1 MNGRTLFIV
10 FLWRKRM
17 EQQWQE
23 FCEKVNSRWN
33 ASLKEAI
40 FSNPQ
45 SKAQA
50 VSKRKV
56 RPVLLK
62 GTLCFQVSSY
72 EGKQVK
78 HENLNADEATKKA
91 LEWMQE
97 EFKQLEVHN
106 EESSLICLTNKKGTL
121 TMKVKKNAAAAE
133 NCKAPTVSGMGVSDK
148 TAKQTKSESIDIE
161 KFAHNRKKKY
171 LLPDNEAVP
180 FLVDLGVQTREGK
193 IINSA
198 YDKFKQ
204 INRFLEFIEDILPV
218 LESKE
223 KIRILDFGCGKSY
236 LTFAIYHYLHEIC
249 GKEIEITGLDLKADV
264 IANCNKLA
272 VKYGYCN
279 LKFEVG
285 DIKDYEAYK
294 DVDLVVTLHACDTA
308 TDYALYK
315 AIRWNAK
322 AILSVPCCHHE
333 VNRQVK
339 AAELVPMLEY
349 GIVKDRFAALATDSL
364 RAMILKQYGYE
375 TQLLEFIDMTH
386 TPKNL
391 LIRAVKKNGFVP
403 AGKLGQLQAQEAEF
417 SSFLGVHTTL
427 QTLLENGKE

>member
-1 MNGRTLFIV
+1 
-10 FLWRKRM
+10 M
-17 EQQWQE
+17 EQQWQD
-23 FCEKVNSRWN
+23 FSDKVNSRLN

-40 FSNPQ
+40 FSNPR
-45 SKAQA
+45 SKTQT

-62 GTLCFQVSSY
+62 GELCFQVSSY

-91 LEWMQE
+91 LIWMQE
-97 EFKQLEVHN
+97 EFKQLEIHN
-106 EESSLICLTNKKGTL
+106 EDSTLICLTNKKGTL
-121 TMKVKKNAAAAE
+121 TMKVKKSAE
-133 NCKAPTVSGMGVSDK
+133 TS
-148 TAKQTKSESIDIE
+148 QRIDE
-161 KFAHNRKKKY
+161 DKFAHNRRKKY
-171 LLPDNEAVP
+171 LLPDTVAIP
-180 FLVDLGVQTREGK
+180 FLVDLGVQTKEGR
-193 IINSA
+193 IVNSA

-204 INRFLEFIEDILPV
+204 INRFLEFIEDILPA
-218 LESKE
+218 LEGE
-223 KIRILDFGCGKSY
+223 ERNRILDFGCGKSY

-249 GKEIEITGLDLKADV
+249 GKDVEITGLDLKADV
-264 IANCNKLA
+264 IAKCNKLA
-272 VKYGYCN
+272 IKYGYRN

-285 DIKDYEAYK
+285 DIKDYEAYQ

-315 AIRWNAK
+315 ALCWNAK

-339 AAELVPMLEY
+339 ATELAPMLEY

-364 RAMILKQYGYE
+364 RCMILKKYGYE

-391 LIRAVKKNGFVP
+391 LIRAVKKQGFVS
-403 AGKLGQLQAQEAEF
+403 AGKQEKLQAQEEEF
-417 SSFLGVHTTL
+417 SRFLGIHTTL
-427 QTLLENGKE
+427 QTLLEHGKE